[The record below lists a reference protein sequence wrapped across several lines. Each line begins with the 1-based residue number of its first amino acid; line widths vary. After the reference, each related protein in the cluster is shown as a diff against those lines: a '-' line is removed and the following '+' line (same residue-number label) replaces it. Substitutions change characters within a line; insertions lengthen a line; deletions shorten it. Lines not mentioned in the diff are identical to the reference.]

1 MKWGWPLWQC
11 WGGDVTGQIWLTT
24 AEAREAESVIRHTSV
39 QTALEV
45 ALTGQTLSAA
55 DGYAL
60 MVAPPEALPEI
71 CGAARRLTKRC
82 KGSTIT
88 YSRKVFIPLTTLC
101 RDSCGYC
108 TFVKAPG
115 NPAAQT
121 LNPDEVLA
129 IARAG
134 ENSGCKEALFSL
146 GERPE
151 LRHELAREHLRS
163 LGYATMLEYLYAM
176 CALVLRETKLVPHV
190 NPGALTYAE
199 ISALRPVSPSMGM
212 MLESVSERLTE
223 RGAAHH
229 GCPDKRPTVRLNTL
243 RAAGEL
249 CVPFTTGI
257 LIGIGETRVE
267 RVDSLLALRR
277 LQADYGHIQ
286 EVIVQNFRAKVGTR
300 MEGCHEPDVDEMLR
314 TLAVARL
321 LLGGEMNLQAPPNL
335 TPGEYGR
342 YLSAGINDW
351 GGISPVTPD
360 HINPEA
366 SWPKIR
372 ELKAVCAREGYTLR
386 ERLSVY
392 PGYLREPAH
401 WLHAAFREALPERVD
416 ASGLVEEATMII

>member
-1 MKWGWPLWQC
+1 MLE
-11 WGGDVTGQIWLTT
+11 
-24 AEAREAESVIRHTSV
+24 EALAGRP
-39 QTALEV
+39 
-45 ALTGQTLSAA
+45 LSAS
-55 DGYAL
+55 DGYVL
-60 MVAPPEALPEI
+60 MAAEPEELPEL
-71 CGAARRLTKRC
+71 CAAARRLRDRC
-82 KGSTIT
+82 KGRTVT

-108 TFVKAPG
+108 TFAKAPG
-115 NPAAQT
+115 DPAART

-134 ENSGCKEALFSL
+134 EKAGCKEALFSL

-151 LRHELAREHLRS
+151 LRHELAREQLRS
-163 LGYATMLEYLYAM
+163 LGYATMLEYLRAM
-176 CALVLRETKLVPHV
+176 CALVLRETTLVPHV
-190 NPGALTYAE
+190 NPGALTRPE

-212 MLESVSERLTE
+212 MLESVSERLVE
-223 RGAAHH
+223 RGGAHH
-229 GCPDKRPTVRLNTL
+229 GCPDKLPTVRLNTL

-257 LIGIGETRVE
+257 LIGIGETSAE

-277 LQADYGHIQ
+277 LHADYGHIQ
-286 EVIVQNFRAKVGTR
+286 EVIVQNFRAKAGTR
-300 MEGCHEPDVDEMLR
+300 MAGWREPDVDSMLR

-321 LLGGEMNLQAPPNL
+321 LLGGDTNLQAPPNL

-351 GGISPVTPD
+351 GGVSPVTPD

-366 SWPKIR
+366 AWPKIR
-372 ELKAVCAREGYTLR
+372 ELRMVSARMGCTLR

-392 PGYLREPAH
+392 PRYLRDPGH
-401 WLHAAFREALPERVD
+401 WMHASFREALPERVD
-416 ASGLVEEATMII
+416 DAGLVKEATMKV